1 MWKESRGVKY
11 ILKFTVCLCV
21 RAAEAVAG
29 GERGAGRGGAQLEG
43 HTEGESDAP
52 PSLPDCIPYTSLSHC
67 IPSLS
72 LGHCRDGQ
80 RGGHFKTTHK
90 SILITL
96 MWIAFSLLYPVLY
109 YVRYFRLH
117 TAYHWLMYT
126 SSYTMFADGGG
137 QQRYIFRNRT
147 F

>member
-1 MWKESRGVKY
+1 VSELLRRLLVEREELVEEVRN
-11 ILKFTVCLCV
+11 LKDTLRVSQTLLLLFPT
-21 RAAEAVAG
+21 AF
-29 GERGAGRGGAQLEG
+29 
-43 HTEGESDAP
+43 P
-52 PSLPDCIPYTSLSHC
+52 TSLSHC

-72 LGHCRDGQ
+72 LGHCRDGH

-90 SILITL
+90 SIPITL

-137 QQRYIFRNRT
+137 QQ
-147 F
+147 